1 MAGRRLLA
9 VRHVRG
15 GRLHPRRRHPS
26 GRPSGPGMPGLGRGP
41 WRPDACRIFPLATGS
56 PRHGNDAQTLRYCV
70 TSSERRTRLARPG
83 HSRCRARTRRAG
95 PAQGPRTPQRPSGR
109 GSPCAAHRALVSA
122 RRGLRGSRHRQRT
135 RPASLPCIVR
145 EETGR
150 LLLCR
155 CHRAAP
161 RGGVTRDRAAVWAA
175 CAAARAR
182 NRSSLIV
189 PLARSA
195 GQPAGGC
202 QVRPFSPGK
211 GARAAAL
218 PSAAWRGAP
227 RQPGDGDCRR
237 GALSGACPVRPDGD
251 GDGTGGSQLDNPR

>member
-1 MAGRRLLA
+1 MLPVAAGD
-9 VRHVRG
+9 G
-15 GRLHPRRRHPS
+15 GRAPCR
-26 GRPSGPGMPGLGRGP
+26 
-41 WRPDACRIFPLATGS
+41 RIFPLARGS
-56 PRHGNDAQTLRYCV
+56 PRHGNDAQTLRFCV
-70 TSSERRTRLARPG
+70 TSSEPRTRLARPG
-83 HSRCRARTRRAG
+83 HSRCRARTRGAG
-95 PAQGPRTPQRPSGR
+95 PAQGPRTPQRPSGQ
-109 GSPCAAHRALVSA
+109 GSPCARVRAPRPA
-122 RRGLRGSRHRQRT
+122 RVAAPAAAGPACRPASHAPAWQELPCGGHG
-135 RPASLPCIVR
+135 PASLPSIVH

-161 RGGVTRDRAAVWAA
+161 RGGVTRDRAAVLAT

-195 GQPAGGC
+195 GQPPGGC
-202 QVRPFSPGK
+202 QVRPFSPRK
-211 GARAAAL
+211 GARAAAVL

-237 GALSGACPVRPDGD
+237 GALGRMPGAARRGRGRHRRKPVR
-251 GDGTGGSQLDNPR
+251 